1 MTGHSILPAA
11 PWALAAFLLVSGA
24 GPSARAQTAGTPPP
38 TVDRRAAAFDP
49 ADDSRFRGEAEF
61 SGGYAAGSAI
71 HERGNSLG
79 DIDTTHGR
87 VRYTATFIPGGNMNW
102 SLGLDLQTLHFGGV
116 SGGPLPDGLYALSV
130 PLGIN
135 WRWTDRL
142 AFIAEVSPGI
152 YTDFESM
159 TSESFN
165 APVLAG
171 LTYSVNPD
179 LLLVLQLSLDARRD
193 VLLIGGPGVRWR
205 FAERWTL
212 SLILPRPRIEFVP
225 AEGWTLTAGGEIV
238 GGAYQLGDDSGTRRG
253 RPDLDDVNMSYREIR
268 AGIGVFRQLTD
279 RWRLEAG
286 AGWVIDRRFVVDE
299 RRLQFNGDGAP
310 YVRLGL
316 TCRY

>member
-1 MTGHSILPAA
+1 MTGHSILQPA
-11 PWALAAFLLVSGA
+11 PWALAASLLLAGA
-24 GPSARAQTAGTPPP
+24 GLTATGQPATPPP
-38 TVDRRAAAFDP
+38 PTIDRRAAAFDP
-49 ADDSRFRGEAEF
+49 ADGARFRGEAEF
-61 SGGYAAGSAI
+61 SGGHVAGSAI

-79 DIDTTHGR
+79 DIHTTHGR
-87 VRYTATFIPGGNMNW
+87 FRYGATFIPGGNMNW
-102 SLGLDLQTLHFGGV
+102 SLGLDLQTLHFGGLPA
-116 SGGPLPDGLYALSV
+116 SPLPDGLYALSV

-142 AFIAEVSPGI
+142 SFVAEVSPGI
-152 YTDFESM
+152 YTDFDGI
-159 TSESFN
+159 TSEAFN
-165 APVLAG
+165 APILAG
-171 LTYSVNPD
+171 VTYSVNPD

-225 AEGWTLTAGGEIV
+225 ADGWMLTAGGEIV
-238 GGAYQLGDDSGTRRG
+238 GGAYQLGEDSGTGRG

-268 AGIGVFRQLTD
+268 AGVGVFRQLTD
-279 RWRLEAG
+279 RWRIEGA
-286 AGWVIDRRFVVDE
+286 AGWMIDRRFVVDE